1 MGNDSFRE
9 VIKMPRRVKTRT
21 PFAQRLVNI
30 RSAKGLTQMELARM
44 TRLSPRVIALYET
57 HILQP
62 NMAVVVRLAKVL
74 QVSSDDLLGHRA
86 AVNQKTVSPKVI
98 KRAKLIDHLSP
109 THKKAIL
116 DLIDSYHHKRASR
129 KNGVG

>member
-1 MGNDSFRE
+1 MDHE
-9 VIKMPRRVKTRT
+9 EIKMPRRVKTRT

-30 RSAKGLTQMELARM
+30 RSAKGLTQLELARI

-57 HILQP
+57 HIRQP
-62 NMAVVVRLAKVL
+62 NMAVVVRLAKIL
-74 QVSSDDLLGHRA
+74 QVSSDDLLGHRSGVA
-86 AVNQKTVSPKVI
+86 EKSVSPKVI
-98 KRAKLIDHLSP
+98 KRAKMIDHLSP

-129 KNGVG
+129 KSAAS